1 MLFWEPIIWDNF
13 ALFDNHN
20 FHIEMLYGLYVGYF
34 LFFIGLAGLFLRHGS
49 LIYIL
54 IAAELMLLGINLV
67 FLFLGLVLAEPQCHL
82 MVLMILT
89 IAAAETTIGLS
100 LLFLYHQI
108 FDSTDSSLLNK
119 LSF

>member
-1 MLFWEPIIWDNF
+1 MIFWEPILWDNL
-13 ALFDNHN
+13 ALFDDHQ
-20 FHIEMLYGLYVGYF
+20 FHVEIMYGLYIGYF
-34 LFFIGLAGLFLRHGS
+34 LFFIGLTGLFFRHGS

-67 FLFLGLVLAEPQCHL
+67 FLFLGLVLAEPQCQL

-108 FDSTDSSLLNK
+108 FDSTDISLLNK